1 MLIFKV
7 LQKRFS
13 PIFQLADY
21 QAITNTSLNTTINS
35 LNYRYLNNQKPN
47 LRSRMHIS
55 EKKELT
61 L

>member
-1 MLIFKV
+1 MLIFKA
-7 LQKRFS
+7 LQKRFLLF
-13 PIFQLADY
+13 FQLADY
-21 QAITNTSLNTTINS
+21 QPITSTPLNAIINS
-35 LNYRYLNNQKPN
+35 LNYKHLNNQKPN